1 MTRHCRRSLMVIA
14 AITAAFIWASE
25 AAQAASCDDRAKITA
40 KLDEKYGETQR
51 GMGLSGQTRQE
62 DGGVWKRKRFS
73 IFEVWA
79 SEATGTWT
87 ILETTPNGVACIVA
101 VGENWIDSEPVQA
114 GDRS

>member
-1 MTRHCRRSLMVIA
+1 MTRHCRRPLMVIA
-14 AITAAFIWASE
+14 VFVGFTAFLAA

-87 ILETTPNGVACIVA
+87 ILETTPNGVTCIVA
-101 VGENWIDSEPVQA
+101 VGDNWIDSEPVQA